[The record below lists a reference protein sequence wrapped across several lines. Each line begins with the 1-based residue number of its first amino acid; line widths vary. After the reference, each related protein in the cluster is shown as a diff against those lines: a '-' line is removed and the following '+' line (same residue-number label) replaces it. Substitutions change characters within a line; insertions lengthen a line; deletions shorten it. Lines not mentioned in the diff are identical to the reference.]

1 MQFAMQINCFNSVP
15 VLRIEHSYIKI
26 TYYILFILL
35 AIDIVLSIT
44 VQGKGDM
51 TTYWLMAREATL

>member
-35 AIDIVLSIT
+35 AIDIVLSIP